1 MSGRVS
7 YLGGIVKD
15 GLILDLDAGK
25 LDSYNRLG
33 TTWNDVS
40 GNRNNGT
47 LINFSNPSPQTI
59 WNSNNGG
66 SVIFDGT
73 NDYMDFGILSSINNL
88 TTFTVDFWFK
98 TNNAATEQFFIS
110 TTNAAGT
117 KGWHVEMFNNKVVL
131 QVYPLTYYRQ
141 SNTILSSN
149 VWYHV
154 SVTYLSSTN
163 VLIYINGAVTSTTDT
178 GGSTFTFTASDYNT
192 LFSYYAPG
200 VSSKLP
206 FNGNL
211 AGLKLYNRGLS
222 ASEVSQNYNTL
233 KGRYI

>member
-1 MSGRVS
+1 MIFGAPP
-7 YLGGIVKD
+7 IVTN
-15 GLILDLDAGK
+15 GLVLSLDAGNSK
-25 LDSYNRLG
+25 SYPGSG
-33 TTWNDVS
+33 TAWSDLS
-40 GNRNNGT
+40 GNRNTGT
-47 LINFSNPSPQTI
+47 LANFGSQTI
-59 WNSNNGG
+59 YNSNGG
-66 SVIFDGT
+66 GNIVFDGT
-73 NDYMDFGILSSINNL
+73 NDYVDFGILSSINNL

-117 KGWHVEMFNNKVVL
+117 KGWHVEMFNNKVLL

-200 VSSKLP
+200 VGSKLP

-211 AGLKLYNRGLS
+211 AGLKLYNRALS
-222 ASEVSQNYNTL
+222 ASEITQNYNAL
-233 KGRYI
+233 KSRFNLS

>member
-1 MSGRVS
+1 MSFS
-7 YLGGIVKD
+7 YGWRGPNIVKD
-15 GLILDLDAGK
+15 GLVLYLDPGSPN
-25 LDSYNRLG
+25 SYYDKTS
-33 TTWNDVS
+33 TTIKDIS
-40 GNRNNGT
+40 GNGYSGT
-47 LINFSNPSPQTI
+47 LTNFGSQTI

-117 KGWHVEMFNNKVVL
+117 KGWHVEMFNSKVVF

-141 SNTILSSN
+141 SNTVLSSN
-149 VWYHV
+149 VWYHA

-163 VLIYINGAVTSTTDT
+163 VLIYINGVVTSTTDS

-200 VSSKLP
+200 VGSKLP

-222 ASEVSQNYNTL
+222 ASEIQQNYNATRSRFGL
-233 KGRYI
+233 